1 MGWYRRDRGR
11 RRSPHLEEHHTR
23 RGHQGRRR
31 AKEHHKEK
39 ERHREKEHHNREHL
53 RIPEQE
59 IHSHLEQGIRNQEHR
74 RIHQEPVNR
83 IHPGHRNR
91 EIHQKAE
98 TRREDENQEEEGE
111 GLAEEPPTGCGHL
124 EAEEGGRKEADRRA
138 GEGEHRIVAEEQE
151 SRIVEVEGRRTAE
164 GQENRTAGEE
174 RRIRRRRSRGCLRL
188 EV

>member
-1 MGWYRRDRGR
+1 M
-11 RRSPHLEEHHTR
+11 
-23 RGHQGRRR
+23 
-31 AKEHHKEK
+31 
-39 ERHREKEHHNREHL
+39 
-53 RIPEQE
+53 
-59 IHSHLEQGIRNQEHR
+59 
-74 RIHQEPVNR
+74 NR

-111 GLAEEPPTGCGHL
+111 GLAEEPPTGCGQKLSQHSTIAGATGRTEQSSL
-124 EAEEGGRKEADRRA
+124 EAEEGGRKEADRLA

-188 EV
+188 EI